1 MYSNFQEDDMIQH
14 INIDQTTN
22 QNITFGLIGR
32 GILGNNRNLRELSD
46 YTVIIVSDEVMD
58 ESVIKDTADVIL
70 SRGCKNIAFCGEASE
85 DLRAVFNEKDIDI
98 NGYEDFAVMWGIED
112 VYSLA
117 DEVSVCW
124 NEILILCSSMSLVRE
139 CQEVLKE
146 SAFA

>member
-1 MYSNFQEDDMIQH
+1 MIQH

-32 GILGNNRNLRELSD
+32 RILGNNRNLRDLSD

-58 ESVIKDTADVIL
+58 ESVIKETADVIL
-70 SRGCKNIAFCGEASE
+70 TRGCKNIAFCGDASE
-85 DLRAVFNEKDIDI
+85 DLRTVFNEKDTEI

-124 NEILILCSSMSLVRE
+124 NEVLILCSSMSLIRE

>member
-1 MYSNFQEDDMIQH
+1 
-14 INIDQTTN
+14 
-22 QNITFGLIGR
+22 
-32 GILGNNRNLRELSD
+32 
-46 YTVIIVSDEVMD
+46 
-58 ESVIKDTADVIL
+58 
-70 SRGCKNIAFCGEASE
+70 
-85 DLRAVFNEKDIDI
+85 
-98 NGYEDFAVMWGIED
+98 MWGIED

>member
-1 MYSNFQEDDMIQH
+1 MIQH

>member
-1 MYSNFQEDDMIQH
+1 MIQH

-32 GILGNNRNLRELSD
+32 GILGNNRNLRDLSD

-58 ESVIKDTADVIL
+58 ESVIKETADVIL
-70 SRGCKNIAFCGEASE
+70 TRGCKNIAFCGDASE
-85 DLRAVFNEKDIDI
+85 DLRTVFNEKDTEI